1 LNQEV
6 EVRID
11 GKVAGLSGEGVVGI
25 MSSME
30 GSSDVSTLIV
40 QRVTKDFAGLRA
52 VDEVSL
58 EIRQGEIL
66 GLIGPNGSGKTTL
79 LNVISGLLPASGGRV
94 FVDEI
99 DITGWAPHRIA
110 GKGVGRTFQ
119 TVHLF
124 RALTV
129 LENVEVAAVGVG
141 MSRRRAGE
149 RAQSLLKEF
158 DMEGVAALPAGT
170 LAFGQQRRV
179 ELARALAMGPRL
191 VLLDE
196 PAAGLNE
203 RECDELLGLLASI
216 REKIGC
222 GILVVDHDMRLIMRL
237 CDRVHVLNYGR
248 TIAEGTCAEVSQDP
262 EVIEAYLG
270 SAEEEGEIVG
280 L

>member
-1 LNQEV
+1 
-6 EVRID
+6 
-11 GKVAGLSGEGVVGI
+11 
-25 MSSME
+25 MSSIK
-30 GSSDVSTLIV
+30 GNSDVSTLMV
-40 QRVTKDFAGLRA
+40 QRVSKDFDGLRA

-58 EIRQGEIL
+58 EVSQGEIL

-79 LNVISGLLPASGGRV
+79 LNLISGLLSVSEGRV
-94 FVDEI
+94 LMDEV

-110 GKGVGRTFQ
+110 GKGIGRTFQ

-124 RALTV
+124 SALTV
-129 LENVEVAAVGVG
+129 LENIEVAAVGVG

-149 RAQSLLKEF
+149 RARSLLREF
-158 DMEGVAALPAGT
+158 ALDGMAALTAGT

-179 ELARALAMGPRL
+179 EVARALAMAPCFM
-191 VLLDE
+191 LLDE

-203 RECDELLGLLASI
+203 RECDEMLALLASI
-216 REKIGC
+216 RENSGC
-222 GILVVDHDMRLIMRL
+222 GMLVVDHDMRLIMRL

-248 TIAEGTCAEVSQDP
+248 TIAEGTCAEVSQNP